1 MTLSGSDLVTHF
13 AHLILRIPVIMFSI
27 TRMALMVML
36 SCPIQI
42 LFLTTMSTSIL
53 KCCYLRMENTCELHV
68 VSVEPRILMA
78 M

>member
-13 AHLILRIPVIMFSI
+13 AHLILSIPVIMLSI
-27 TRMALMVML
+27 MRMALMVML

-42 LFLTTMSTSIL
+42 LFLTMTSTLIPR
-53 KCCYLRMENTCELHV
+53 CCYLRMENTCEQRVL
-68 VSVEPRILMA
+68 SDKPRILMV